1 MIKKKKKKKNKQ
13 PITAR
18 KRNFRLCTHTQ
29 NDGGNYTSETQQTD
43 KMKKII
49 IILTLIIVTNF
60 TFGQNKLVKDI
71 DNDGKNDTVFV
82 DVEKSTIVCN
92 LSTLNYESVSSKPI
106 DGLNEPSGVIETK
119 NGFEF
124 FNDWMRSGFKNQ
136 FRYNSKTKKIQLIG
150 MSSYSFGN
158 ASNDHSGGS
167 SVNLLTGD
175 YIGIWN
181 YFDPLAN
188 NEKGGLVEIPTIR
201 TKMKFKIINL
211 EDFSDETY
219 FNYAYKCEKLYIN
232 HKKMNK
238 N

>member
-1 MIKKKKKKKNKQ
+1 
-13 PITAR
+13 
-18 KRNFRLCTHTQ
+18 
-29 NDGGNYTSETQQTD
+29 
-43 KMKKII
+43 MKKSVM
-49 IILTLIIVTNF
+49 ILTLTIVTNF

-82 DVEKSTIVCN
+82 DVDKLIIVCN

-106 DGLNEPSGVIETK
+106 EGLNEYSGVIETK

-124 FNDWMRSGFKNQ
+124 FYDWMRSGFKSQ

-150 MSSYSFGN
+150 MSKYSLGN
-158 ASNDHSGGS
+158 ASLDGSGES

-175 YIGIWN
+175 YIGNWN

-188 NEKGGLVEIPTIR
+188 NENGELVEIPTIR

-211 EDFSDETY
+211 ENFSDETN
-219 FNYAYKCEKLYIN
+219 FNYADKCEELYIN
-232 HKKMNK
+232 HKKIKMNK
-238 N
+238 K